1 MIRQPRRSA
10 RITRLSWGHLGIE
23 GAPGDIVHDLYICL
37 DTFAQAQDRSLC
49 AAVSTQKIKS
59 E

>member
-10 RITRLSWGHLGIE
+10 RITRLSWGHLEIE

-37 DTFAQAQDRSLC
+37 DTSVQAQNRRLW